1 MTEVRQPATPNRRTV
16 LLAFGATAVSAV
28 VAVRGSRDSGRLHR
42 PEPARALATPHPAS
56 QVDDRMPPPAG
67 LAPRV
72 ESRSATIVTKP
83 PVTDVAIAFALAQRG
98 ATYVW
103 GATGP
108 HAFDCSGLTLRSY
121 QAAGVQLP
129 RTSREQARAGTRIPA
144 SAGFDALSPGD
155 LVFWAYRPN
164 DLSTVHHVALYLGDR
179 KVVHAPQTGEVVK
192 VSTIWPTEY
201 AGGVR
206 VV

>member
-1 MTEVRQPATPNRRTV
+1 MTEVRQPATPSRRTV
-16 LLAFGATAVSAV
+16 LLALGATAVSAV
-28 VAVRGSRDSGRLHR
+28 VAVGGSHDAGRLHR
-42 PEPARALATPHPAS
+42 PEPVRTLATPRPLS

-67 LAPRV
+67 LAARV
-72 ESRSATIVTKP
+72 ESGSATIVTQP
-83 PVTDVAIAFALAQRG
+83 PATDVAINFALAQLG
-98 ATYVW
+98 APYVW

-108 HAFDCSGLTLRSY
+108 HTFDCSGLTLRSY

-129 RTSREQARAGTRIPA
+129 RTSREQARVGTRIPA
-144 SAGFDALSPGD
+144 SAGFDALAPGD

-164 DLSTVHHVALYLGDR
+164 DLSTVHHVAIYLGDR
-179 KVVHAPQTGEVVK
+179 KVVHAPQTGDVVK

-206 VV
+206 VA